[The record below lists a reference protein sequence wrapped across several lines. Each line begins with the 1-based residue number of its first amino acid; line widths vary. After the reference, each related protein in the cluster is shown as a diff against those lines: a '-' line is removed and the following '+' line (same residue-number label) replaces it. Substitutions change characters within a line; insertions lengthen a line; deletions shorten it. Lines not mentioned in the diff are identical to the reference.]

1 MSTTTTGEL
10 LRLQTREFYRD
21 RRGFLTSL
29 LLPLGL
35 AGIFYSMAVLLP
47 APEGG
52 YGLDVYVMPMVTFL
66 AVSTSPLMATA
77 ASLAGARER
86 GTLRLL
92 GTTPV
97 GRTRLVLSHVP
108 ARLGFVLAQITLL
121 IITGTVLGFAEPSA
135 VPALLGVALL
145 GVALFGS
152 VGYLLGGVLP
162 SAETAWNVS
171 VSVQIVPFFLSG
183 FVLPLALLPDP
194 VQNVLERLPT
204 TFFADLLVGLTPHG
218 DPVHPTWLSVTVV
231 LATTVLL
238 AALAV
243 RFFRWDQG
251 ENG

>member
-1 MSTTTTGEL
+1 MSTTATGEL
-10 LRLQTREFYRD
+10 VRLQSREFVRD

-35 AGIFYSMAVLLP
+35 AGLFYGMAVLIP
-47 APEGG
+47 APEGSFDATVVPIV
-52 YGLDVYVMPMVTFL
+52 LFL
-66 AVSTSPLMATA
+66 AVSTTPLMATA

-97 GRTRLVLSHVP
+97 GRTRLILSHVP
-108 ARLGFVLAQITLL
+108 ARLGLVLAQVALL
-121 IITGTVLGFAEPSA
+121 IGVGTALGLADPSD

-162 SAETAWNVS
+162 SAETAWNVG
-171 VSVQIVPFFLSG
+171 VPVQLMPLFLSG
-183 FVLPLALLPDP
+183 FVLPLELFPDP
-194 VQNVLERLPT
+194 AQNILELLPT

-218 DPVHPTWLSVTVV
+218 ESMHPAWLSTTVV
-231 LATTVLL
+231 LATTALL
-238 AALAV
+238 TALAV

>member
-1 MSTTTTGEL
+1 MSATATGEL
-10 LRLQTREFYRD
+10 LRLQTREFVRD

-35 AGIFYSMAVLLP
+35 AGLFYGMAALVP

-52 YGLDVYVMPMVTFL
+52 FNAVVPMVVFL
-66 AVSTSPLMATA
+66 TVSTAPLMATA

-108 ARLGFVLAQITLL
+108 SRLGLVLLQIALL
-121 IITGTVLGFAEPSA
+121 IAVGTTMGLADPSA
-135 VPALLGVALL
+135 IPALFGVAFL

-152 VGYLLGGVLP
+152 LGYLLGGVLP

-171 VSVQIVPFFLSG
+171 VPVQLVPFFLSG
-183 FVLPLALLPDP
+183 FVVPLELLPDSA
-194 VQNVLERLPT
+194 QNILELLPT
-204 TFFADLLVGLTPHG
+204 TFFADMLIGLTPHG
-218 DPVHPTWLSVTVV
+218 ETVHPTWLSVTVV
-231 LATTVLL
+231 LATTALL
-238 AALAV
+238 TALAV
-243 RFFRWDQG
+243 RLFRWDQG